1 MYLEKW
7 NAYNKNQN
15 NRTSILL
22 HWLHSFSE
30 TETSWSK
37 IRLGLKKCICLLLL
51 KPPSFGFVW
60 QRGHNGLC
68 DAMRKQCPSWKGLKP
83 TTRDGRKGALCSWFF
98 QFLQF
103 VPDSSK
109 CAPSHSFTG
118 PHICVPLASQKL
130 LNFWML
136 KSWRIFNQAQTNC
149 INTGTKCHEYIRV
162 KVLVG
167 WGKMIEGAQFLPN
180 QRKIFPYIA
189 RFW

>member
-68 DAMRKQCPSWKGLKP
+68 NAKTMSLLQRSKTGDHPRWKERCVVQLIFSISAICAWQLQVCTKPFFYWAIYLCPICITKTFKFLNVEKLSGGFSIKRKLTVLTQV
-83 TTRDGRKGALCSWFF
+83 
-98 QFLQF
+98 QN
-103 VPDSSK
+103 V
-109 CAPSHSFTG
+109 
-118 PHICVPLASQKL
+118 
-130 LNFWML
+130 
-136 KSWRIFNQAQTNC
+136 
-149 INTGTKCHEYIRV
+149 TKISV
-162 KVLVG
+162 
-167 WGKMIEGAQFLPN
+167 
-180 QRKIFPYIA
+180 
-189 RFW
+189 

>member
-15 NRTSILL
+15 NRTSIFL

-37 IRLGLKKCICLLLL
+37 IRLGLKTCICRLLL

-118 PHICVPLASQKL
+118 PYICVPFASQKL

-136 KSWRIFNQAQTNC
+136 KSCPEDFQSSAN
-149 INTGTKCHEYIRV
+149 
-162 KVLVG
+162 
-167 WGKMIEGAQFLPN
+167 
-180 QRKIFPYIA
+180 
-189 RFW
+189 

>member
-37 IRLGLKKCICLLLL
+37 IRLGLKTCICLLLL

-68 DAMRKQCPSWKGLKP
+68 NAKTMSLLQRSKTGDHPRWKERCVVQLIFFN
-83 TTRDGRKGALCSWFF
+83 LCN
-98 QFLQF
+98 L
-103 VPDSSK
+103 
-109 CAPSHSFTG
+109 CLTAPSVHQAILLLSHIFVSHLHHKNFKDKHGESDETDDKSTATQRQIEVKLSPKQQRFHS
-118 PHICVPLASQKL
+118 
-130 LNFWML
+130 
-136 KSWRIFNQAQTNC
+136 
-149 INTGTKCHEYIRV
+149 INSD
-162 KVLVG
+162 
-167 WGKMIEGAQFLPN
+167 
-180 QRKIFPYIA
+180 KIL
-189 RFW
+189 R